1 MICGLVMFLLQM
13 LVPFNVGIDVQNLEF
28 ILVDFSFDEYVVS
41 FTIFFE
47 NFGWNSFLLDT
58 SIASPTCFL
67 GPFFGF
73 FSLDFY
79 FEVLSVFVTEVYF
92 LYAAKCWVLFT

>member
-47 NFGWNSFLLDT
+47 NFG
-58 SIASPTCFL
+58 
-67 GPFFGF
+67 
-73 FSLDFY
+73 
-79 FEVLSVFVTEVYF
+79 
-92 LYAAKCWVLFT
+92 